1 MSPVMTFD
9 RRGFLKTAAGGLLLG
24 FHLSRGSKLSAAVS
38 DNASGNVSDNKLNAW
53 IHVGTD
59 DYVTLFIHK
68 AEMGQGTVTSLSML
82 LAEELECDWK
92 KIRTEF
98 PGIDRA
104 FGGNQGVVG
113 SQSIRSSWQPLRQA
127 GASAREM
134 LIQAA
139 AQKWGV
145 DKDQCRAENNAVI
158 NTATN
163 ARLSYGELA
172 EAAAKIAPPTGV
184 ALKDPSR
191 FRIIGKPR
199 KRLDTPEKTTGR
211 AMFGIDVRVPNML
224 YAAAARCPVFGG
236 KVASFDA
243 TKAKSMPGVKHVVQI
258 PSGVAVVADNTW
270 NAIQARNALVIQW
283 DEGAHAGLNSAGI
296 RKEWVELANQPGA
309 VARQDGDA
317 AGALA
322 GAAKKIDAVYE
333 APYLAHAPMEP
344 LNCTADVRA
353 DSCEVWA
360 STQGQSSALQEAV
373 RVTGLR
379 PDQVK
384 INTKYMGGG
393 FGRRA
398 RADYIGE
405 AVAASKAVGA
415 PVQLTWAR
423 EDDMQQDWYR
433 PASYTRFAGGLDAD
447 GWPVAM
453 TSRIICPPF
462 GGMRNGVSSTATE
475 GIADSPYAIPNVMV
489 DYHSADPGIPVSYWR
504 SVGYSQNTFFAES
517 FIDELAAAG
526 GKDAFEFR
534 RKLLQKSPRAL
545 AVLELVAEKAG
556 WGNPLPAG
564 RGRGIALV
572 NNIGSFT
579 AEVAE
584 VSVTQG
590 KLKVHRVVC
599 AVDCGHVVNPSGVEQ
614 QIQSGIVYGLSA
626 AMKGEITIDRGR
638 VQQAN
643 FHQYDV
649 LRIDEMPVVEVYL
662 VPSQAAPGG
671 IGEASVP
678 PIAAAVGNA
687 IFAATG
693 KRVRKLPMR
702 VEDLA

>member
-1 MSPVMTFD
+1 MSPVMKVD

-24 FHLSRGSKLSAAVS
+24 FHLSRGSKLSAAES
-38 DNASGNVSDNKLNAW
+38 DKASDNKLNAW
-53 IHVGTD
+53 VHVGTD

-82 LAEELECDWK
+82 LAEELECDWN

-127 GASAREM
+127 GATAREM

-145 DKDQCRAENNAVI
+145 DKTQCRAENNAVV

-184 ALKDPSR
+184 ALKDPAQ

-211 AMFGIDVRVPNML
+211 AIFGIDVRVPNML

-243 TKAKSMPGVKHVVQI
+243 TKAKTMPGVKHVVQI
-258 PSGVAVVADNTW
+258 SSGVAVIADNTW
-270 NAIQARNALVIQW
+270 NAIQARNALTIQW
-283 DEGAHAGLNSAGI
+283 DEGAHAGMSSAGI

-309 VARQDGDA
+309 VARQVGDA
-317 AGALA
+317 AAALA
-322 GAAKKIDAVYE
+322 GAARKIEAVYE

-405 AVAASKAVGA
+405 AVEASKAVGA

-433 PASYTRFAGGLDAD
+433 PASYTRFAGGLDSD
-447 GWPVAM
+447 GTPVAL
-453 TSRIICPPF
+453 TGRIVCPPF
-462 GGMRNGVSSTATE
+462 GGMRNGVSSTAVE
-475 GIADSPYAIPNVMV
+475 GIADSPYAIPNVML
-489 DYHSADPGIPVSYWR
+489 DYHAADPGIPVSYWR

-534 RKLLQKSPRAL
+534 RKLLEKSPRPL
-545 AVLELVAEKAG
+545 AVLELAAEKAG
-556 WGNPLPAG
+556 WGTPLPAG
-564 RGRGIALV
+564 HGRGIALV

-643 FHQYDV
+643 FNQYDV
-649 LRIDEMPVVEVYL
+649 LRIDEMPLVEVYL

>member
-1 MSPVMTFD
+1 MSPVMKVD
-9 RRGFLKTAAGGLLLG
+9 RRGFLRTAAGGLLLG
-24 FHLSRGSKLSAAVS
+24 FQLSRGSKLSAAVS
-38 DNASGNVSDNKLNAW
+38 DNASGDVSDNKLNAW
-53 IHVGTD
+53 VHVGTD

-82 LAEELECDWK
+82 LAEELECDWN

-127 GASAREM
+127 GATAREM

-145 DKDQCRAENNAVI
+145 DKTQCRAENNAVV
-158 NTATN
+158 NTATS

-184 ALKDPSR
+184 ALKDPSQ
-191 FRIIGKPR
+191 FRIVGKPR

-211 AMFGIDVRVPNML
+211 AVFGIDVRVPNML

-243 TKAKSMPGVKHVVQI
+243 TKAKAMPGVKHVVQI

-283 DEGAHAGLNSAGI
+283 NEGAHAGLSSAGI

-309 VARQDGDA
+309 VARQVGDA

-322 GAAKKIDAVYE
+322 GAAKKIEAVYE
-333 APYLAHAPMEP
+333 VPYLAHAPMEP

-405 AVAASKAVGA
+405 AVEASKAVGA

-433 PASYTRFAGGLDAD
+433 PASYTRFSGGLDAD

-489 DYHSADPGIPVSYWR
+489 DYHAADPGIPVSYWR

-534 RKLLQKSPRAL
+534 RKLLEKSPRPL

-556 WGNPLPAG
+556 WGKPLPAG

-579 AEVAE
+579 AQVAE

>member
-1 MSPVMTFD
+1 MSPVMKVD

-38 DNASGNVSDNKLNAW
+38 DSVSDNKLNAW

-134 LIQAA
+134 LIRAA

-145 DKDQCRAENNAVI
+145 DKNQCRAENNAVI
-158 NTATN
+158 NTVTN
-163 ARLSYGELA
+163 ARVSYGELA
-172 EAAAKIAPPTGV
+172 ESAAKIAPPTGV
-184 ALKDPSR
+184 ALKDPSQ

-199 KRLDTPEKTTGR
+199 KRLDTPDKTTGR

-243 TKAKSMPGVKHVVQI
+243 AKAKSMPGVKHVVQI

-283 DEGAHAGLNSAGI
+283 DEGAHAGVSSAGI

-344 LNCTADVRA
+344 LNCTADVRV

-462 GGMRNGVSSTATE
+462 GGVRNGVSGTATE
-475 GIADSPYAIPNVMV
+475 GIVDTPYAIPNVMV
-489 DYHSADPGIPVSYWR
+489 DYHAADPGIPVSYWR

-534 RKLLQKSPRAL
+534 RKLLQKSPRPL
-545 AVLELVAEKAG
+545 AVLELAAEKAG
-556 WGNPLPAG
+556 WDNPLPAG

-662 VPSQAAPGG
+662 VSSQAAPGG

-702 VEDLA
+702 LEDLA

>member
-1 MSPVMTFD
+1 MSPVMRLD
-9 RRGFLKTAAGGLLLG
+9 RRGFLKSAAGGLLLG
-24 FHLSRGSKLSAAVS
+24 FQLSRGSKPLAA
-38 DNASGNVSDNKLNAW
+38 AVSDNKLNAW
-53 IHVGTD
+53 VHVGTD

-82 LAEELECDWK
+82 LAEELECDWS

-127 GASAREM
+127 GATAREM

-139 AQKWGV
+139 AQKWSV
-145 DKDQCRAENNAVI
+145 DKSQCRAENNAVI
-158 NTATN
+158 NTASN
-163 ARLSYGELA
+163 ARFSYGDLA
-172 EAAAKIAPPTGV
+172 EDAAKVAPPTGV
-184 ALKDPSR
+184 ALKDPSQ

-199 KRLDTPEKTTGR
+199 KRLDTPAKTTGR
-211 AMFGIDVRVPNML
+211 ATFGIDVRLPNML
-224 YAAAARCPVFGG
+224 FAAAARCPVFGG
-236 KVASFDA
+236 KVGSFDA
-243 TKAKSMPGVKHVVQI
+243 AKAKAMPGVKHVVQI
-258 PSGVAVVADNTW
+258 SSGVAVIADNTW
-270 NAIQARNALVIQW
+270 NAIQARNALAIQW
-283 DEGAHAGLNSAGI
+283 DEGAHANLSSAGI
-296 RKEWVELANQPGA
+296 RKEWVELADQPGA
-309 VARQDGDA
+309 VARQAGDA
-317 AGALA
+317 AVALA
-322 GAAKKIDAVYE
+322 GAVKKIDAVYE
-333 APYLAHAPMEP
+333 APYMAHAPMEP

-360 STQGQSSALQEAV
+360 STQGQSAALQEAV

-384 INTKYMGGG
+384 IHTEFMGGG

-405 AVAASKAVGA
+405 AVEASKAVGA

-433 PASYTRFAGGLDAD
+433 PASYTRFAGSLDAD
-447 GWPVAM
+447 GWPVAL
-453 TSRIICPPF
+453 TGRVICPPF
-462 GGMRNGVSSTATE
+462 GGLRNGVSSTAVE
-475 GIADSPYAIPNVMV
+475 GIVDTPYAIPHVTV
-489 DYHSADPGIPVSYWR
+489 DYHAADPGIPVSYWR

-517 FIDELAAAG
+517 FMDELAAAG
-526 GKDAFEFR
+526 GKDPFEFR
-534 RKLLQKSPRAL
+534 RKLLEKSPRPL
-545 AVLELVAEKAG
+545 AVLALAADKAG
-556 WGNPLPAG
+556 WGKPLPAG
-564 RGRGIALV
+564 HGRGIALV

-584 VSVTQG
+584 VSVIKG

-626 AMKGEITIDRGR
+626 AMKGEITIDHGR
-638 VQQAN
+638 VQQSN

-702 VEDLA
+702 LEELA

>member
-1 MSPVMTFD
+1 MSPVMKVD
-9 RRGFLKTAAGGLLLG
+9 RRGFLKTAGGLLVG

-38 DNASGNVSDNKLNAW
+38 DSVSDNKLNAW
-53 IHVGTD
+53 VHVGTD

-82 LAEELECDWK
+82 LAEELECDWN

-127 GASAREM
+127 GATAREM

-145 DKDQCRAENNAVI
+145 DKTQCRAENNAVV

-184 ALKDPSR
+184 ALKDPSQ

-211 AMFGIDVRVPNML
+211 AVFGIDVRVPNML

-243 TKAKSMPGVKHVVQI
+243 AKAKAMPGVKHVVQI
-258 PSGVAVVADNTW
+258 SSGVAVIADNTW
-270 NAIQARNALVIQW
+270 NAIQARNALAIQW
-283 DEGAHAGLNSAGI
+283 DEGAHAGVSSAGI

-309 VARQDGDA
+309 VARQVGDA

-322 GAAKKIDAVYE
+322 GAAKKIEAVYE

-384 INTKYMGGG
+384 INTNYMGGG

-405 AVAASKAVGA
+405 AVEASKAVGA

-433 PASYTRFAGGLDAD
+433 PASYTRFSGGLDAD
-447 GWPVAM
+447 GWPVAL

-489 DYHSADPGIPVSYWR
+489 DYHAADPGIPVSYWR

-534 RKLLQKSPRAL
+534 RKLLEKSPRPL
-545 AVLELVAEKAG
+545 AVLELVAGKAG
-556 WGNPLPAG
+556 WGKPLPAG

-579 AEVAE
+579 AQVAE

-643 FHQYDV
+643 FNQYDV

-662 VPSQAAPGG
+662 VPSQATPGG

>member
-1 MSPVMTFD
+1 MSPVMKVD

-24 FHLSRGSKLSAAVS
+24 FQLSRGSKLSAAVS
-38 DNASGNVSDNKLNAW
+38 DNVSDNKLNAW
-53 IHVGTD
+53 VHVGAD

-104 FGGNQGVVG
+104 FGPNQGVVG
-113 SQSIRSSWQPLRQA
+113 SASIRTSWQPLRQA
-127 GASAREM
+127 GATAREM

-145 DKDQCRAENNAVI
+145 DKTQCRAENNAVI

-184 ALKDPSR
+184 ALKDLGQ

-243 TKAKSMPGVKHVVQI
+243 AKAKAMPGVKHVVQI
-258 PSGVAVVADNTW
+258 SSGVAVIADNTW
-270 NAIQARNALVIQW
+270 NAIQARNALVIEW
-283 DEGAHAGLNSAGI
+283 DEGAHAGLSSAGI

-322 GAAKKIDAVYE
+322 GAAKKIEAVYE
-333 APYLAHAPMEP
+333 VPYMAHAPMEP

-405 AVAASKAVGA
+405 AVEASKAVGA

-453 TSRIICPPF
+453 TGRIICPPF
-462 GGMRNGVSSTATE
+462 GGMRNGVSGTATQ
-475 GIADSPYAIPNVMV
+475 GVVDIPYAIPNVMV
-489 DYHSADPGIPVSYWR
+489 DYHAADPGIPVSYWR

-534 RKLLQKSPRAL
+534 RKLLEKSPRPL
-545 AVLELVAEKAG
+545 AVLELAAGKAG
-556 WGNPLPAG
+556 WGKPLPAG

-599 AVDCGHVVNPSGVEQ
+599 AVDCGQVVNPSGVEQ

>member
-1 MSPVMTFD
+1 MSAVTTFD

-24 FHLSRGSKLSAAVS
+24 FHLSRGSKLTAAVS
-38 DNASGNVSDNKLNAW
+38 DNVTDNKLNAW
-53 IHVGTD
+53 VHVGTD

-82 LAEELECDWK
+82 LAEELECDWN

-104 FGGNQGVVG
+104 FGGYQGVVG

-127 GASAREM
+127 GATAREM

-145 DKDQCRAENNAVI
+145 DKSQCRAENNAVI
-158 NTATN
+158 NAATN

-184 ALKDPSR
+184 ALKDPSQ

-199 KRLDTPEKTTGR
+199 KRLDTPDKTTGR
-211 AMFGIDVRVPNML
+211 AIFGIDVRVPNML

-243 TKAKSMPGVKHVVQI
+243 AKAKAMPGVKHVVQI
-258 PSGVAVVADNTW
+258 SSGVAVVADNTW
-270 NAIQARNALVIQW
+270 NAIQARNALVVQW
-283 DEGAHAGLNSAGI
+283 DEGPHAGLNSAGI

-309 VARQDGDA
+309 IARRDGDA
-317 AGALA
+317 VGALA
-322 GAAKKIDAVYE
+322 GAAKTIEAVYE

-360 STQGQSSALQEAV
+360 STQMQSAALQEAV

-384 INTKYMGGG
+384 IHTKYMGGG
-393 FGRRA
+393 FGRRGA
-398 RADYIGE
+398 TDYIGE
-405 AVAASKAVGA
+405 AVEASKAVGA

-423 EDDMQQDWYR
+423 EDDMQQDLYR

-447 GWPVAM
+447 GWPMAM

-462 GGMRNGVSSTATE
+462 GGMRNGVSGTATE
-475 GIADSPYAIPNVMV
+475 GIVDTPYAIPNVLV
-489 DYHSADPGIPVSYWR
+489 DYHAADPGIPVSYWR

-526 GKDAFEFR
+526 GKDALEFR
-534 RKLLQKSPRAL
+534 RKLLQKSPRPL
-545 AVLELVAEKAG
+545 AVLELAAEKAG
-556 WGNPLPAG
+556 WGKPLPAG

-626 AMKGEITIDRGR
+626 AMKGAITIDRGR

-662 VPSQAAPGG
+662 APSQAAPGG

-687 IFAATG
+687 VFAVTG

-702 VEDLA
+702 FDDVG